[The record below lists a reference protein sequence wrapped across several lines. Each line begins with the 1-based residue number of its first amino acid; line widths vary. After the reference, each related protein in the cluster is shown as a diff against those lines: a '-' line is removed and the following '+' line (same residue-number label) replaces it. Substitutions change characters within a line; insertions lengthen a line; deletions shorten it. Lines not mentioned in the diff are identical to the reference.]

1 MAPAATRTPPARKTI
16 AKKRKSKPAV
26 AVGTKQCRSLAE
38 DVAFFRAARFRN
50 VEPGKCRAQ
59 DRCVA
64 EAEIRAALK
73 KLCKCS
79 P

>member
-1 MAPAATRTPPARKTI
+1 MAPAATRTRPARKTS

-26 AVGTKQCRSLAE
+26 AAGTRQCRSLAE
-38 DVAFFRAARFRN
+38 DIAFFRAARFRN

>member
-1 MAPAATRTPPARKTI
+1 MAPAATRTRPARKTS

>member
-1 MAPAATRTPPARKTI
+1 MAPAATRTRPARKTS

-26 AVGTKQCRSLAE
+26 AVGAKQCRSLAE

>member
-1 MAPAATRTPPARKTI
+1 MAPAATRTRPARKTS

-26 AVGTKQCRSLAE
+26 AVGTKECRSLAE

>member
-1 MAPAATRTPPARKTI
+1 MAPAATRTRPARKTS

-26 AVGTKQCRSLAE
+26 AADTKQCRSLAE

>member
-1 MAPAATRTPPARKTI
+1 MAPVATRTRPARKMTGE
-16 AKKRKSKPAV
+16 KRKSRPTV
-26 AVGTKQCRSLAE
+26 AVGSKQCKSLAE
-38 DVAFFRAARFRN
+38 DVAFFRAARFRD

-64 EAEIRAALK
+64 EAEIKAALK

>member
-1 MAPAATRTPPARKTI
+1 MAPTATRTRPARKTI